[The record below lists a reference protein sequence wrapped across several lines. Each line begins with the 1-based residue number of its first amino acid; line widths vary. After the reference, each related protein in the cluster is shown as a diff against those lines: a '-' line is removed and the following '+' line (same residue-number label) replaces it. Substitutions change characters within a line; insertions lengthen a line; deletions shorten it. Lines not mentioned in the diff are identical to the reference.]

1 MITAIQTML
10 FPGRL
15 WLMLYSSQRQ
25 HMWTM
30 YEICSSSQPSS
41 PPTLQYLKVIQSCGH
56 AACDNVSPELIIGC
70 PRLDQ
75 LWALPAVVQC
85 AAEELDP
92 SGKQLQKVSDSV
104 SEWVESVLH
113 GKVTQCQKEANV
125 LVFRGYQLQ
134 ERERNR
140 VSVYMHMYVSQSCY
154 NRNLLYM
161 NKIKIMYM

>member
-1 MITAIQTML
+1 M
-10 FPGRL
+10 
-15 WLMLYSSQRQ
+15 
-25 HMWTM
+25 
-30 YEICSSSQPSS
+30 
-41 PPTLQYLKVIQSCGH
+41 
-56 AACDNVSPELIIGC
+56 
-70 PRLDQ
+70 
-75 LWALPAVVQC
+75 VQC

-154 NRNLLYM
+154 NRNLLYI